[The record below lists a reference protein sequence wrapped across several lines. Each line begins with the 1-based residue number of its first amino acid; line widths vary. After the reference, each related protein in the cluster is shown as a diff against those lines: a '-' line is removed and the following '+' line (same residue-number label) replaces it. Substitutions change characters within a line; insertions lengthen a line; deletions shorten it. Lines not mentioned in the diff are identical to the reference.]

1 MSLRHLNIFVTVMRL
16 ESITKAAEELH
27 IAQPSRR
34 IYPTEA
40 GKELY
45 RYALRMV
52 SLYEDMEKR
61 MGNPDAHGTIRIGA
75 SITIGTCLL
84 PHLSNT
90 YKEMYP
96 GQNILCSVAR
106 SNTYKEMY
114 PGQNILCSVAR
125 SLDIEAGILAN
136 TIDIGLIE
144 TQPVYAEIE
153 SIPFMK
159 DKMCAIV
166 SHNHPLASH
175 SSTTLKELAQYPF
188 LMREKGS
195 AGRELLDGA
204 YSLLQLPLSIVWE
217 SVSTEAIINAVNAD
231 IGVAVLP
238 ELLIKEAVEHHKVIK
253 LELLTPLER
262 NLYIIHHHSKNISLS
277 MKRFMDICTSTHLS
291 L

>member
-27 IAQPSRR
+27 IAQPSVSLAISQLEEHYGQRLFDRIGRR

-96 GQNILCSVAR
+96 GQKKNCGLSLTVPILSCRWKESGTRCPTVVKCALRWR
-106 SNTYKEMY
+106 SRIIIWT
-114 PGQNILCSVAR
+114 GRR
-125 SLDIEAGILAN
+125 SL
-136 TIDIGLIE
+136 
-144 TQPVYAEIE
+144 Y
-153 SIPFMK
+153 
-159 DKMCAIV
+159 
-166 SHNHPLASH
+166 
-175 SSTTLKELAQYPF
+175 
-188 LMREKGS
+188 R
-195 AGRELLDGA
+195 
-204 YSLLQLPLSIVWE
+204 
-217 SVSTEAIINAVNAD
+217 
-231 IGVAVLP
+231 
-238 ELLIKEAVEHHKVIK
+238 
-253 LELLTPLER
+253 
-262 NLYIIHHHSKNISLS
+262 
-277 MKRFMDICTSTHLS
+277 
-291 L
+291 